1 MNHLAAAL
9 EDNPY
14 FGAGFGLMGV
24 GLGATALKRGAQGN
38 A

>member
-1 MNHLAAAL
+1 MNHLATAL

-24 GLGATALKRGAQGN
+24 GLGATALKRGAQEN